1 MGNIRGGMNGFLGTI
16 GQPTAQVI
24 DGSLKF
30 DAGSSQ
36 YLGRTPGSASNRRTW
51 TWSAWV
57 KRSVL
62 GADKFIFSA
71 GSDASNQHY
80 LRFKSNNTLEA
91 TEKISDSTQ
100 SSLITNAVHRDTGW
114 YHLVYVFDSTQST
127 SSDRV
132 SLYVNGVKQT
142 SLSTNTYP
150 SLNHDTYINN
160 NSAHYIGSSP
170 LPSAYYDGGVS
181 QVYLIDG
188 QALGPEYFGFTD
200 PLTNTWRPKKAKTDG
215 PNVGTTWSSVSTISS
230 GGAAGGKPLSN
241 GFDGSISNAFEGDTS
256 GATVTVPV
264 SATIVKGGVKVYAAV
279 TSGNP
284 LVVLLKNGGTTVET
298 INAGASGGQFY
309 SSSTYSGP
317 ITSLVISRTG
327 RAPEFNAIGINGIIL
342 KDDSTTN
349 LAFGTNGFYLPMDN
363 QDNFEKDKS
372 GKGNDWTKNNF
383 SGTSI
388 NPDVLKDSPSG
399 AVFGGRAQT
408 GITTT
413 SSAPANYATYNAID
427 NHGNTLSNANLTI
440 TDTGDNWHSTFGSIP
455 SSDGRHYFEVTPTT
469 ITTTCAI
476 GVYVGNGRTDFNG
489 NYPYDA
495 NTYMIHQNGNIY
507 HAASTASYQST
518 YSANDTV
525 GVAVDSKN
533 RKVWISVNGTYVSGE
548 NPTTG
553 VGGLQSVN
561 GVGAMPDGEIYPV
574 VTMRS
579 AVANINFGQKPFKY
593 APPQGYLPLN
603 SATARPNTV
612 VPRPDQYVGVVTWS
626 GDNVDGRKIDM
637 GMAPDLIWVKTRNQT
652 NWHWLTDTVRGAPN
666 KLYANSTNAEDT
678 TPIYGQADS
687 FTYKG
692 WIAGGGTDGSNPL
705 SDSNQTGTNYVCWC
719 WKAGGN
725 KNTFNVDDVGYASA
739 AAAGLDGG
747 DLTVTGASVG
757 TKQGFSIIKY
767 TGSGNAGDSA
777 SHGLLEAPKFI
788 ITKNIDNG
796 TYSWRVFTTVID
808 GSNDRLFL
816 DGTNAKADQ
825 TDAPVPTSSV
835 FYVGANLDHNKANDN
850 IIAYLWH
857 DVPGLQKF
865 GIYTGNASS
874 DGPFVETGMKPALVV
889 FKKTSASGDAWLVY
903 DATRDTHNPTAKR
916 LFWNTTGAQVES
928 NDYAID
934 IYSNGFKIRTLDGS
948 WNASGATFIYMAWAE
963 APASNLF
970 GGQSNAR

>member
-1 MGNIRGGMNGFLGTI
+1 MGINPVLQTGLLN
-16 GQPTAQVI
+16 QSSAQVI
-24 DGSLKF
+24 DGSLNFEGGKNQ
-30 DAGSSQ
+30 A
-36 YLGRTPGSASNRRTW
+36 LKRTPTTAGNRKTW
-51 TWSAWV
+51 TWSCWL
-57 KRSVL
+57 KKQNNNRST
-62 GADKFIFSA
+62 FFSA
-71 GSDASNQHY
+71 GTTSSDTGFSEIAIGTQKRLRFSGWNTNWKTGTERLRDYNSFYHFVIAVDYTNSTASNKVRLY
-80 LRFKSNNTLEA
+80 KNGVEITDLNSNNTP
-91 TEKISDSTQ
+91 SDTDRA
-100 SSLITNAVHRDTGW
+100 INDT
-114 YHLVYVFDSTQST
+114 V
-127 SSDRV
+127 
-132 SLYVNGVKQT
+132 
-142 SLSTNTYP
+142 
-150 SLNHDTYINN
+150 I
-160 NSAHYIGSSP
+160 HYIGGI
-170 LPSAYYDGGVS
+170 DGGGGENLSFTDYQMS
-181 QVYLIDG
+181 QVYFIDG
-188 QALGPEYFGFTD
+188 QQLGPEYFGFTD

-626 GDNVDGRKIDM
+626 GDNVDGREIDM

-705 SDSNQTGTNYVCWC
+705 SDSNQTGTNYVCWS

-725 KNTFNVDDVGYASA
+725 KNTFNVDDVGYATA
-739 AAAGLDGG
+739 AAAGLDAGSI
-747 DLTVTGASVG
+747 TPTGASVG
-757 TKQGFSIIKY
+757 TKQGFSIIAY
-767 TGSGNAGDSA
+767 TGTGSSGTL
-777 SHGLLEAPKFI
+777 SHGLLKAPDMI
-788 ITKNIDNG
+788 ILKGRNFVDD
-796 TYSWRVFTTVID
+796 WRVYH
-808 GSNDRLFL
+808 SHL
-816 DGTNAKADQ
+816 DTSEPEDYYLILQSQNGKSADQ
-825 TDAPVPTSSV
+825 NASFMNDTAPTNTVFSLGTDSAINGSSRTM
-835 FYVGANLDHNKANDN
+835 
-850 IIAYLWH
+850 IAYLWH

-865 GIYTGNASS
+865 GSYGGADAFVELGFRPAVLIIKSASS
-874 DGPFVETGMKPALVV
+874 SRNWIIID
-889 FKKTSASGDAWLVY
+889 SA
-903 DATRDTHNPTAKR
+903 RDTFNPSDRVLLANGGDTEDD
-916 LFWNTTGAQVES
+916 NSV
-928 NDYAID
+928 YAID
-934 IYSNGFKIRTLDGS
+934 FLSNGFKIRGSNGQIDGDS
-948 WNASGATFIYMAWAE
+948 SYIYAAWAE
-963 APASNLF
+963 APSIDLY
-970 GGQSNAR
+970 GGGANAR